1 MSRRLQAEGAL
12 MHEFCATTQNFSPA
26 IIEPDAAMQSGR
38 LRHDGDPVSG
48 WCRSNVV
55 GNADMRGN
63 GYPTTAQPDQKIDA
77 AVAVMTAIGRAVVDD
92 ENEAR
97 PPSPCSNCGFR
108 LSDLPRRLC
117 TNKRSGSELN
127 HASGGAQSMQADY
140 IIIGA
145 GSAGCVLANR
155 LTEDPG
161 TRVLLIEAG
170 GRDWNPLI
178 HVPAGFFKMLD
189 HPTLTWKYRAE
200 ADLGT
205 NGRAIIYT
213 RGRVI
218 GGSSSINGLI
228 YIRGQPEDYDH
239 WAQLGNRGWSWDDCL
254 PFFRKAERWEGEGS
268 AVRGKDGPLFTS
280 KMDRSPVC
288 ATVIEAGKQ
297 LGLEYRED
305 VNDLPPGSGDSIGW
319 CQQTRG
325 GRRRASAARTYLHPA
340 LKRPNLQ
347 LVTNALVHRIL
358 FDGKRATG
366 AEFSRGGTVEKVE
379 AGREVILSAGA
390 VGSPHILQLSGI
402 GDPEHLAKIG
412 VPIVHELHGVGRNMQ
427 DHYTARVSYPVVGVA
442 TANEK
447 SYGLPLAMEVMRWVF
462 TGKGMLSYSPSLVAA
477 SVKVLETSATPD
489 MQVTFAPGSF
499 KGGQIGELERT
510 PGLSAGA
517 WQMRPLSRGYVEARS
532 SRPGDMPAI
541 NPRYLSDETDR
552 RAIVAGLR
560 FARRMFAAP
569 ALNKFVRDESLPGD
583 QIQTDDELLD
593 YARRNGGTCYHASC
607 TCMMGSHPMSVV
619 DSELRVHGIEG
630 LRVIDASV
638 MPAVTS
644 TNTNAPTIM
653 IAEKGAAMMKGA
665 ARQRL
670 AA

>member
-1 MSRRLQAEGAL
+1 
-12 MHEFCATTQNFSPA
+12 
-26 IIEPDAAMQSGR
+26 
-38 LRHDGDPVSG
+38 V
-48 WCRSNVV
+48 
-55 GNADMRGN
+55 
-63 GYPTTAQPDQKIDA
+63 
-77 AVAVMTAIGRAVVDD
+77 
-92 ENEAR
+92 
-97 PPSPCSNCGFR
+97 
-108 LSDLPRRLC
+108 
-117 TNKRSGSELN
+117 
-127 HASGGAQSMQADY
+127 QADY

-155 LTEDPG
+155 LTEDRD
-161 TRVLLIEAG
+161 TKVLLIEAG
-170 GRDWNPLI
+170 GHDRNPLI
-178 HVPAGFFKMLD
+178 HIPAGFFKMLD

-200 ADLGT
+200 PDPGT
-205 NGRAIIYT
+205 NGRAIVYT
-213 RGRVI
+213 RGKVV

-254 PFFRKAERWEGEGS
+254 PFFRKAERWEGEGNT
-268 AVRGKDGPLFTS
+268 ARGKDGPLFTS
-280 KMDRSPVC
+280 NIDRLPIC

-297 LGLEYRED
+297 LGLEYRND
-305 VNDLPPGSGDSIGW
+305 VNDLPPGAGDSIGW

-347 LVTNALVHRIL
+347 LTTNALVHRVL

-366 AEFSRGGTVEKVE
+366 VEFSRGAGVERAE
-379 AGREVILSAGA
+379 AAGAVILSAGA

-402 GDPEHLAKIG
+402 GDPEHLAGIG
-412 VPIVHELHGVGRNMQ
+412 VPVVHELKGVGRNMQ
-427 DHYTARVSYPVVGVA
+427 DHYTARVSYRILGLA

-447 SYGLPLAMEVMRWVF
+447 SYGLSLAMEAMRWAF
-462 TGKGMLSYSPSLVAA
+462 TGRGLFSYSPSLVAA
-477 SVKVLETSATPD
+477 SIRVLETSATPD

-499 KGGQIGELERT
+499 KGGQIGALERT

-517 WQMRPLSRGYVEARS
+517 WQMRPLSRGFVEAKTNQ
-532 SRPGDMPAI
+532 PGDMPAI

-552 RAIVAGLR
+552 RAIVNGLR
-560 FARRMFAAP
+560 FARRLFEAP
-569 ALNKFVRDESLPGD
+569 ALKQYAQEESLPGR
-583 QIQTDDELLD
+583 QVQTDDELLD

-607 TCMMGSHPMSVV
+607 TCMMGSHSMSVV
-619 DSELRVHGIEG
+619 DSQLRVHGIEG

-653 IAEKGAAMMKGA
+653 IAEKGAAMIKDA